1 MPDIRTRFAPS
12 PTGDPHV
19 GNIRTALFTWLFA
32 RKHGGKFI
40 LRIEDTDQAR
50 EVEGSVEAIIE
61 SLRWLG
67 LDWDEGPEVGG
78 EYGPYFQSER
88 LDHYQWAADRLIEA
102 GRAYRFEDERG
113 SAVRFGMP
121 KSGSTVVSD
130 IIRGGVEFDNSLID
144 DFVIL
149 KSDGFPTYHL
159 ASVVDDHLMRISH
172 VIRGE
177 GWLSSAPR
185 HVCLYDAFGW
195 ESPEFAHLP
204 DILASGGGKLS
215 KRHGAVSVQ
224 EYRQMG
230 YLPHAM
236 VNFLALL
243 GWSYD
248 DKTELFTIEEL
259 IESFSLERVS
269 KSGAIFN
276 IEKLDWMSGHYIRES
291 GDAELADE
299 LLDYWRRHPDP
310 GLPSEPDRSI
320 LLRVVPLIRERL
332 KTLADAGERIPFFFN
347 EDFEYE
353 ASQLIQRKMD
363 EAGTLRALNTTL
375 EVLRS
380 LEPFDAES
388 LESRL
393 RGLASD
399 LEMKVGQLLGTLRV
413 ATSGLK
419 VSPPLFESLE
429 ILGRERV
436 VRHLERA
443 IRKLEATPGE

>member
-1 MPDIRTRFAPS
+1 MPDVRTRFAPS
-12 PTGDPHV
+12 PTGEPHV

-32 RKHGGKFI
+32 RGRGGKFI

-50 EVEGSVEAIIE
+50 EVDGSVEAIMDG
-61 SLRWLG
+61 LRWLG

-78 EYGPYFQSER
+78 PYGPYFQSER
-88 LDHYQWAADRLIEA
+88 LDRYQSAADRLIES
-102 GRAYRFEDERG
+102 GHAYRFEDERG
-113 SAVRFGMP
+113 SAVKFAMP
-121 KSGSTVVSD
+121 PDGSTVVSD
-130 IIRGGVEFDNSLID
+130 VIRGRVEFDNSLID

-185 HVCLYDAFGW
+185 HVCMYDAFNW
-195 ESPEFAHLP
+195 QPPEFAHLP
-204 DILASGGGKLS
+204 DILAAGGAKLS
-215 KRHGAVSVQ
+215 KRHGAVSVR

-248 DKTELFTIEEL
+248 DKTELFTVEQL
-259 IESFSLERVS
+259 VKAFSPDRVSRSGAVFSLD
-269 KSGAIFN
+269 
-276 IEKLDWMSGHYIRES
+276 KLDWMNGHYVRES
-291 GDAELADE
+291 DDEDLADA
-299 LLDYWRRHPDP
+299 LLDYWRRYPP
-310 GLPSEPDRSI
+310 VELPPEPDRDVVVRI
-320 LLRVVPLIRERL
+320 VPLIRERL
-332 KTLADAGERIPFFFN
+332 KTLADAAERIPFFFN
-347 EDFEYE
+347 DDFDYE
-353 ASQLIQRKMD
+353 PGQLIQRKMD
-363 EAGTLRALNTTL
+363 AAGTLRALEAAVQVVQSIEEFDAASL
-375 EVLRS
+375 EAKLRS
-380 LEPFDAES
+380 LAD
-388 LESRL
+388 
-393 RGLASD
+393 D
-399 LEMKVGQLLGTLRV
+399 LDIKVGQLLGTLRV

-436 VRHLERA
+436 ARDLMRA
-443 IRKLEATPGE
+443 IEKLKSTG

>member
-1 MPDIRTRFAPS
+1 MPDIRVRFAPS

-32 RKHGGKFI
+32 RRHGGKFI

-50 EVEGSVEAIIE
+50 EVEGSVEAIME

-67 LDWDEGPEVGG
+67 LDWDEGPEIGG

-88 LDHYQWAADRLIEA
+88 LKHYQGAADRLIES
-102 GRAYRFEDERG
+102 GHAYRFEDERG
-113 SAVRFGMP
+113 SAVKFSMP
-121 KSGSTVVSD
+121 ADGSTVVSD
-130 IIRGGVEFDNSLID
+130 VIRGRVEFDNSLID

-159 ASVVDDHLMRISH
+159 ASVADDHLMRITH

-185 HVCLYDAFGW
+185 HVCLYDALGW
-195 ESPEFAHLP
+195 QAPEFAHLP

-215 KRHGAVSVQ
+215 KRHGAVSVH

-248 DKTELFTIEEL
+248 DKTELFTNDEL
-259 IESFSLERVS
+259 IEAFSLERVS

-276 IEKLDWMSGHYIRES
+276 LDKLDWMNGHYIREA
-291 GDAELADE
+291 GDEELADA
-299 LLDYWRRHPDP
+299 LLDYWRRCPAAE
-310 GLPSEPDRSI
+310 LPPEPDRHI
-320 LLRVVPLIRERL
+320 MLQVVPLIRERL
-332 KTLADAGERIPFFFN
+332 KTLADAAERIPFFFN
-347 EDFEYE
+347 DDFDYE
-353 ASQLIQRKMD
+353 STQLIQRKMD
-363 EAGTLRALNTTL
+363 VAGTLRALK
-375 EVLRS
+375 EAVQVVGSIEPVDAAS
-380 LEPFDAES
+380 LEAS
-388 LESRL
+388 L
-393 RGLASD
+393 RGLAAD
-399 LEMKVGQLLGTLRV
+399 LDIKVGQLLGTLRV

-436 VRHLERA
+436 VRDLNRA
-443 IRKLEATPGE
+443 IQKLESTPQ